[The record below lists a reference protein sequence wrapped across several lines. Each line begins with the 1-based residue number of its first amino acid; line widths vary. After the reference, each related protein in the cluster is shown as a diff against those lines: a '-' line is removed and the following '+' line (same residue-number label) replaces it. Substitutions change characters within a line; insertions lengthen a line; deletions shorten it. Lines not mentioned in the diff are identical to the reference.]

1 MFNWIAV
8 ERSKNVFTSPITNH
22 QSPIT
27 NHQSPITNHQSPITN
42 HQSPIT
48 NHQSPITNH
57 QSPITNHQSPI
68 TNHQSPITF
77 SSQNEIKVKSQRVLK
92 PNRYNPLK
100 RNKGLSIIEALAAAF
115 IGGVVLAGTGKM
127 IAVSLHSS
135 KTIQASTAEQSLIWS
150 ISKVLTNTIPCK
162 ANLKPSSGGISSTNG
177 KGTVSTLI
185 QGLGDPNVEDTTLV
199 KVGGFKNTLEVVKM
213 DFTGSGTGNPKTST
227 VIRDFIV
234 YYKKK
239 GVGTME
245 DKPCNSSNVEGCY
258 FQGCSLKYKLE
269 NNASPNVE
277 VCDVQNCAGLGE
289 NHIAGI
295 KCPSGEYLKGFDSN
309 GNKICEVLGEC
320 PPNQYLKGFDG
331 SGNKVCLD
339 RSTLIGSQICPSGQY
354 LGGFDIGG
362 IKVCH
367 AVPPGPPGPR
377 GPAGSPGT
385 SVPTTTGRGT
395 TGGGTTGIVPPSDP
409 STTTKAPPSKCAAGY
424 LYSSSCKHCYKCN
437 SDQKYSTT
445 DCACKKITCN
455 MAQSYDA
462 KCRRCY
468 RCNPDES
475 WSKEACTCRKKCPGE
490 HYSYQCKQCY
500 KCPGNA
506 TWFTDTCTCKKSCT
520 SGNYMGKGCLIGPTI
535 HGGYSGT
542 CRAHNGFSGIGSC
555 RYQCQQGSWS
565 KVFNNCK

>member
-1 MFNWIAV
+1 
-8 ERSKNVFTSPITNH
+8 
-22 QSPIT
+22 
-27 NHQSPITNHQSPITN
+27 
-42 HQSPIT
+42 
-48 NHQSPITNH
+48 
-57 QSPITNHQSPI
+57 
-68 TNHQSPITF
+68 
-77 SSQNEIKVKSQRVLK
+77 
-92 PNRYNPLK
+92 
-100 RNKGLSIIEALAAAF
+100 
-115 IGGVVLAGTGKM
+115 M

-135 KTIQASTAEQSLIWS
+135 KTIQASSAEQSLIWS

-367 AVPPGPPGPR
+367 PVPPGPR
-377 GPAGSPGT
+377 GPAGST
-385 SVPTTTGRGT
+385 TTVSVPTTTTGGSTTGSAGST
-395 TGGGTTGIVPPSDP
+395 TGGSTTGG
-409 STTTKAPPSKCAAGY
+409 STTGG
-424 LYSSSCKHCYKCN
+424 
-437 SDQKYSTT
+437 STT
-445 DCACKKITCN
+445 GGSTTGGSTTGGSTTGGSTTGGSTTGGPPPRCTNGWSTRCQRCIPRCRSFRIPGDPDANARFN
-455 MAQSYDA
+455 MCGMWSERSCSCVAPCGRQS
-462 KCRRCY
+462 R
-468 RCNPDES
+468 
-475 WSKEACTCRKKCPGE
+475 
-490 HYSYQCKQCY
+490 
-500 KCPGNA
+500 
-506 TWFTDTCTCKKSCT
+506 
-520 SGNYMGKGCLIGPTI
+520 
-535 HGGYSGT
+535 
-542 CRAHNGFSGIGSC
+542 
-555 RYQCQQGSWS
+555 
-565 KVFNNCK
+565 

>member
-1 MFNWIAV
+1 
-8 ERSKNVFTSPITNH
+8 
-22 QSPIT
+22 
-27 NHQSPITNHQSPITN
+27 
-42 HQSPIT
+42 
-48 NHQSPITNH
+48 
-57 QSPITNHQSPI
+57 
-68 TNHQSPITF
+68 
-77 SSQNEIKVKSQRVLK
+77 
-92 PNRYNPLK
+92 
-100 RNKGLSIIEALAAAF
+100 
-115 IGGVVLAGTGKM
+115 M

-234 YYKKK
+234 YYKKR

-295 KCPSGEYLKGFDSN
+295 SCGSGKYLKGFDSN

-320 PPNQYLKGFDG
+320 PANQYLKGFDG
-331 SGNKVCLD
+331 SGNKVCEVSQRSQSCPSGQYLHGFD
-339 RSTLIGSQICPSGQY
+339 SNGNKICLNRSTLIGSQICPSGQY
-354 LGGFDIGG
+354 LGGFNSSG

-367 AVPPGPPGPR
+367 TVPAGPRGPQGPQGPQGPGGGSTGGGGRGPQGIAGPPGPPGPP
-377 GPAGSPGT
+377 GPQGPPG
-385 SVPTTTGRGT
+385 PPATTTGST
-395 TGGGTTGIVPPSDP
+395 TGDVIPPP
-409 STTTKAPPSKCAAGY
+409 QNCQYG
-424 LYSSSCKHCYKCN
+424 
-437 SDQKYSTT
+437 
-445 DCACKKITCN
+445 
-455 MAQSYDA
+455 
-462 KCRRCY
+462 
-468 RCNPDES
+468 
-475 WSKEACTCRKKCPGE
+475 WSENCQ
-490 HYSYQCKQCY
+490 QCKANCRSAAF
-500 KCPGNA
+500 G
-506 TWFTDTCTCKKSCT
+506 TWYPICGYWNDIAC
-520 SGNYMGKGCLIGPTI
+520 GC
-535 HGGYSGT
+535 
-542 CRAHNGFSGIGSC
+542 
-555 RYQCQQGSWS
+555 QE
-565 KVFNNCK
+565 NCSR